1 MKVQLGSMET
11 AASGQ
16 GAGAGVA
23 AEPQRLTV
31 LGATGSIGSSTLD
44 LVARNRER
52 FQVVALTANDR
63 AEELARAAIE
73 VGAEHAVVADP
84 AAYPRLKDALASTGI
99 TAAAGPQ
106 AVREAAARPADMVI
120 AAIVGA
126 AGLEPTIAA
135 ASRGTTIGL
144 ANKECLVC
152 AGDLFM
158 AAARAAS
165 ATILPVDS
173 EHNAVF
179 QVLERGNIDQVEK
192 LTLTASGGPFRTLS
206 LEEMRHVSPEAAL
219 RHPNWSMGA
228 RISIDSATMMNKGF
242 EIIEA
247 FHLFPLGPDQLD
259 VLVHPQSVVHGM
271 VQYRD
276 GSLLAQLGAPDMRTP
291 IAHCL
296 AWPRRMATPAQ
307 RLDLAALATLSFE
320 APDPARFPALRIARE
335 AMIAGTA
342 ATAALNAADEIA
354 VRAFLDRGIGFLA
367 IAATVERVLERMA
380 AAGDLA
386 EPSCVEDVLRI
397 DGVARAMAQEAI
409 AAQAG

>member
-1 MKVQLGSMET
+1 LEPSDIHE
-11 AASGQ
+11 SGRL
-16 GAGAGVA
+16 
-23 AEPQRLTV
+23 RLTV
-31 LGATGSIGSSTLD
+31 LGATGSIGTSTLD
-44 LVARNRER
+44 LVARHPER
-52 FQVVALTANDR
+52 FDVVALTANGR
-63 AEELARAAIE
+63 AEDLARLAIR
-73 VGAEHAVVADP
+73 VGARHAVVADP
-84 AAYPRLKDALASTGI
+84 AAHAQLRAELAGTGI
-99 TAAAGPQ
+99 SVAAGAD
-106 AVREAAARPADMVI
+106 AVCEAAARPADMVV

-126 AGLEPTIAA
+126 AGLEPTLSAVGQ
-135 ASRGTTIGL
+135 GTTVAL

-158 AAARAAS
+158 RAAQQAS

-179 QVLERGNIDQVEK
+179 QVLEQGNLDQVERVV
-192 LTLTASGGPFRTLS
+192 LTASGGPFRTRTIEQMRDVTP
-206 LEEMRHVSPEAAL
+206 EEAL

-247 FHLFPLGPDQLD
+247 HHLFPLEPDQLD
-259 VLVHPQSVVHGM
+259 VLVHPQSVVHGL

-320 APDPARFPALRIARE
+320 APDIGRFPALRLARE
-335 AMIAGTA
+335 ALAAGTA
-342 ATAALNAADEIA
+342 ATAALNAADEVA
-354 VRAFLDRGIGFLA
+354 VKAFLERRIGFLD
-367 IAATVERVLERMA
+367 IARIAEQVLEHLAGSAACMA
-380 AAGDLA
+380 IDTVA
-386 EPSCVEDVLRI
+386 DVLALDAEMRR
-397 DGVARAMAQEAI
+397 RAEDFASA
-409 AAQAG
+409 

>member
-1 MKVQLGSMET
+1 MET
-11 AASGQ
+11 ATGGQ
-16 GAGAGVA
+16 GAGVGAGTD
-23 AEPQRLTV
+23 PLRLTV
-31 LGATGSIGSSTLD
+31 LGATGSIGGSTLD
-44 LVARNRER
+44 LVSRNRER
-52 FQVVALTANDR
+52 FHVVALTANDR
-63 AEELARAAIE
+63 AEELARAAIA

-84 AAYPRLKDALASTGI
+84 AAYQRLKDALAGTGI

-106 AVREAAARPADMVI
+106 AVCEAATRPADMVI

-126 AGLEPTIAA
+126 AGLAPTIAA
-135 ASRGTTIGL
+135 AARGTTIGL

-179 QVLERGNIDQVEK
+179 QVLERGNLDQVEK

-354 VRAFLDRGIGFLA
+354 VRAFLDRGIGFLG
-367 IAATVERVLERMA
+367 IAATAERVLERMA
-380 AAGDLA
+380 ASGDLV
-386 EPSCVEDVLRI
+386 EPASVDDVLRI
-397 DGVARAMAQEAI
+397 DAIARAAARESI
-409 AAQAG
+409 AARAG

>member
-1 MKVQLGSMET
+1 MEPSDIHE
-11 AASGQ
+11 SGRL
-16 GAGAGVA
+16 
-23 AEPQRLTV
+23 RLTV
-31 LGATGSIGSSTLD
+31 LGATGSIGTSTLD
-44 LVARNRER
+44 LVARHPER
-52 FQVVALTANDR
+52 FDVVALTANGR
-63 AEELARAAIE
+63 AEDLARLAIR
-73 VGAEHAVVADP
+73 VGARHAVVADP
-84 AAYPRLKDALASTGI
+84 AAHAQLRAELAGTGI
-99 TAAAGPQ
+99 SVAAGAD
-106 AVREAAARPADMVI
+106 AVCEAAARPADMVV

-126 AGLEPTIAA
+126 AGLEPTLSAVGQ
-135 ASRGTTIGL
+135 GTTVAL

-158 AAARAAS
+158 RAAQQAS

-179 QVLERGNIDQVEK
+179 QVLEQGNLDQVERVV
-192 LTLTASGGPFRTLS
+192 LTASGGPFRTRTIEQMRDVTP
-206 LEEMRHVSPEAAL
+206 EEAL

-247 FHLFPLGPDQLD
+247 HHLFPLEPDQLD
-259 VLVHPQSVVHGM
+259 VLVHPQSVVHGL

-320 APDPARFPALRIARE
+320 APDIGRFPALRLARE
-335 AMIAGTA
+335 ALAAGTA
-342 ATAALNAADEIA
+342 ATAALNAADEVA
-354 VRAFLDRGIGFLA
+354 VKAFLERRIGFLD
-367 IAATVERVLERMA
+367 IARIAEQVLEHLAGSAACMA
-380 AAGDLA
+380 IDTVA
-386 EPSCVEDVLRI
+386 DVLALDAEMRR
-397 DGVARAMAQEAI
+397 RAEDFASA
-409 AAQAG
+409 

>member
-1 MKVQLGSMET
+1 MQVGSMET
-11 AASGQ
+11 ATGGQ
-16 GAGAGVA
+16 GAGVGAGTD
-23 AEPQRLTV
+23 PLRLTV
-31 LGATGSIGSSTLD
+31 LGATGSIGGSTLD
-44 LVARNRER
+44 LVSRNRER
-52 FQVVALTANDR
+52 FHVVALTANDR

-84 AAYPRLKDALASTGI
+84 AAYPRLKDALAGTGI

-106 AVREAAARPADMVI
+106 AVREAASRPADMVI

-135 ASRGTTIGL
+135 AARGTTIGL

-320 APDPARFPALRIARE
+320 APDPVRFPALRIARE

-354 VRAFLDRGIGFLA
+354 VRAFLDRGIGFLG

-380 AAGDLA
+380 ASGDLV
-386 EPSCVEDVLRI
+386 EPGCVDDVLRI
-397 DGVARAMAQEAI
+397 DGIARAMAREAI
-409 AAQAG
+409 LAQAG

>member
-1 MKVQLGSMET
+1 MEPSDIHE
-11 AASGQ
+11 SGRL
-16 GAGAGVA
+16 
-23 AEPQRLTV
+23 RLTV
-31 LGATGSIGSSTLD
+31 LGATGSIGTSTLD
-44 LVARNRER
+44 LVARHPER
-52 FQVVALTANDR
+52 FDVVALTANGR
-63 AEELARAAIE
+63 AEDLARLAIR
-73 VGAEHAVVADP
+73 VGARHAVVADP
-84 AAYPRLKDALASTGI
+84 AAHAQLRAELAGTGI
-99 TAAAGPQ
+99 SVAAGAD
-106 AVREAAARPADMVI
+106 AVCEAAARPADMVV

-126 AGLEPTIAA
+126 AGLEPTLAA
-135 ASRGTTIGL
+135 VGQGTTVAL

-158 AAARAAS
+158 RAAQQAS

-179 QVLERGNIDQVEK
+179 QVLEQGNLDQVEK
-192 LTLTASGGPFRTLS
+192 VVLTASGGPFRTRTIEQMRDVTP
-206 LEEMRHVSPEAAL
+206 EEAL

-247 FHLFPLGPDQLD
+247 HHIFPLEPDQLD
-259 VLVHPQSVVHGM
+259 VLVHPQSVVHGL

-320 APDPARFPALRIARE
+320 APDIGRFPALRLARE
-335 AMIAGTA
+335 ALAAGTA
-342 ATAALNAADEIA
+342 ATAALNAADEVA
-354 VRAFLDRGIGFLA
+354 VKAFLERRIGFLD
-367 IAATVERVLERMA
+367 IARIAEQVLEHLAGSAARMA
-380 AAGDLA
+380 IDTVA
-386 EPSCVEDVLRI
+386 DVLALDAEMRR
-397 DGVARAMAQEAI
+397 RAEDFASA
-409 AAQAG
+409 